1 MPTGY
6 VATPFDCFVSGY
18 CVSHDTKSNSTWK
31 IWLEIG
37 LYHSDHSDCH
47 IGDEAPVEDCG
58 VV

>member
-6 VATPFDCFVSGY
+6 VVTPFDCFVSGY
-18 CVSHDTKSNSTWK
+18 CVSQSNSTQK
-31 IWLEIG
+31 IWLETG

-47 IGDEAPVEDCG
+47 IADEAPVEDCG